1 MSTDEKKLNL
11 EEKRRL
17 ELQHILN
24 RCSVIAGIFDTR
36 MDSVNCK
43 QFHAIREIMDIYLA
57 AGIRAINSNIDFMDE
72 NVKLKDD
79 EKTSLAAIML
89 RIFGDQEVKPNV
101 EDAKAPKA

>member
-1 MSTDEKKLNL
+1 MNL

-57 AGIRAINSNIDFMDE
+57 AGIRAINSNIDFMDN
-72 NVKLKDD
+72 NVSLKDE
-79 EKTSLAAIML
+79 EKASLTAIML
-89 RIFGDQEVKPNV
+89 RIFGDQEVKPNI
-101 EDAKAPKA
+101 EDAKGPKT

>member
-1 MSTDEKKLNL
+1 MNL
-11 EEKRRL
+11 DEKRRL

-57 AGIRAINSNIDFMDE
+57 GGIRAINSNIDFLDK
-72 NVKLKDD
+72 NVSLKDE
-79 EKTSLAAIML
+79 EKASLAAIML
-89 RIFGDQEVKPNV
+89 RIFGDQEVKPNID
-101 EDAKAPKA
+101 DAKGPKS